1 MIRPEEPEGAGGWF
15 SAGTV
20 VITAGARR
28 ALTDEDV
35 RKALVSHLICHWGEV
50 CAEDAAA
57 NLRAVANGDRILSVY
72 RSAAGVKFYVITE
85 ADRQHTVVLLPEEY

>member
-1 MIRPEEPEGAGGWF
+1 VIRPEEPAGVGPRF

-20 VITAGARR
+20 VITAGAR
-28 ALTDEDV
+28 ALLTDADI
-35 RKALVSHLICHWGEV
+35 RKAFVSHIFGNWGEV

-57 NLRAVANGDRILSVY
+57 NERALADGERILSVY

-85 ADRQHTVVLLPEEY
+85 ADRLHTVVLLPEEY